1 MLKTYWH
8 MRMDL
13 PSRLPA
19 QPASAE
25 VVVRPL
31 SGNEDIHSIASLY
44 GIAFGDDPWPL
55 YWTDFP
61 GLDPDGVFL
70 AWDGEDLAGH
80 VDSYVLPKEK
90 EAYISVVATAPSH
103 RRQGIATALI
113 GHAVDRFRAL
123 GFTRVGIDVA
133 ADNEPAVRAHEKTG
147 FEKDGEF
154 LADEQCRIPEAGQN
168 SSP

>member
-25 VVVRPL
+25 VVRLL
-31 SGNEDIHSIASLY
+31 SGDDDIHSIASLY

-61 GLDPDGVFL
+61 SFDPDGVFL

-133 ADNEPAVRAHEKTG
+133 ADNEPAVRAYEKTG